1 MSDMEVLQVR
11 AFWLCNEI
19 GLDAIARHFGISRRS
34 RWEDLLSLEPENLS
48 GVLPDPAGRRVQLF
62 PFGCIVTYGMAH
74 HEVVDLVTYLRRI
87 ESRLRDPQD
96 AFQDDLLLEVGA
108 DSLSIRDDRIRVRSM
123 EPWVPGIVS
132 TVLSKSVALERV
144 EAEVERLLDESEP
157 VVRSLATG
165 KVSSSDAM
173 ISRLSGQILS
183 FRLDT
188 VSYIQL
194 LDKPD
199 ATWDHPDA
207 EELYGRLAHFFELQD
222 RYDKIQAKSG
232 VLMDL
237 TEVVATYAHH
247 HRGARL
253 EWAIILLIVFE
264 IVLSLFQMFVL
275 EGSH

>member
-1 MSDMEVLQVR
+1 MEMEVLQVR

-19 GLDAIARHFGISRRS
+19 GLDALAKHFGIARRS
-34 RWEDLLSLEPENLS
+34 RWEDLLSLEPENLT
-48 GVLPDPAGRRVQLF
+48 GVLSEPVGKRIHLF
-62 PFGCIVTYGMAH
+62 PFGCIVTFGMAH
-74 HEVVDLVTYLRRI
+74 HEVIDLIGYLRRV
-87 ESRLRDPQD
+87 EPRLQDPQGS
-96 AFQDDLLLEVGA
+96 FQDDILLEMGA
-108 DSLSIRDDRIRVRSM
+108 PRLSIRDDRIAVPVL
-123 EPWVPGIVS
+123 EDWLPGILS

-157 VVRSLATG
+157 VVRDLSSG
-165 KVSSSDAM
+165 KVSPSDAK
-173 ISRLSGQILS
+173 ISSLAGQILS

-188 VSYIQL
+188 VAYIQL

-199 ATWDHPDA
+199 ATWDNPGA
-207 EELYGRLAHFFELQD
+207 EELYGRLSQFFELQD

-247 HRGARL
+247 HRDARL

-264 IVLSLFQMFVL
+264 IALSLLQMFVL
-275 EGSH
+275 AR